1 MNPEFSEWEP
11 FGNIYMQN
19 KDPPNRFSSRFNPK
33 NWGATRLFDQSLS
46 ELANTVLDQEAVG
59 LVVGLSDKPTP
70 KQLMDDRIINIAE
83 EQGHRFWSKKEAKS
97 SFIYKELL
105 DSFSAGS
112 KLDIYVDSLRYP
124 YGDALTFDDCF
135 GSDFMEL
142 HCTDVVEVEGVDFR
156 SNSVF
161 EPEVVSAEEFEF
173 RNDRLW
179 CLAKAQLDKDQG
191 DSALWTILDSKFKKD
206 YKRMW
211 SVIESKAS
219 EVGFLS
225 SLDLSKQ
232 MDDRMLYK
240 IILELFKRSPD
251 RIKVDDY
258 RKDGTAREESIEINE
273 NDCGTQPPVTI
284 SNSPLEEYWEKIFPV
299 SYHEQSE
306 EVEQIEE
313 ENWAETKT
321 EFEDDDQEEK
331 VVSNPVAEKSH
342 TVEVVDDNS
351 STMSC
356 CTKDTEDMAMVVC
369 SKKTLDG
376 IVNEL
381 DDYFL
386 KASACGKKIAVLMN
400 INKWDTYLP
409 LNINENKRKR
419 SNSAKVFSA
428 LSWSWSFKSLQSSH
442 GDGATDFC
450 GSSEPC
456 KPGAHSITLEKLYA
470 AEQKLCKEVKEEEM
484 AKLEHERKSMLLQRQ
499 EDENH
504 PKTEKTRSCVESL
517 ESDIRRLQYSISETC
532 SSILT
537 LINRELYPQLVTL
550 ISGLMHTWRT
560 MYECHQVQNYI
571 SQRLNHLIDVQ
582 NMDSTTDNHLQ
593 ATSQLET
600 ELTDCLVDDHQQS
613 HNSSA
618 IRKFCQ
624 DWQLVFYKL
633 PEKVV
638 SEAIKSFLSAIQ
650 AIFQQQMEELNLQKK
665 SDRLERRL
673 EKELNSLAE
682 MERRLQ
688 RELNSVAVTTEERLE
703 GSSSTVEVA
712 QSNLSPKHP
721 VSLKRSKIV
730 ALKERVEAEKAKYLN
745 LVQITRAMT
754 LNNLKTSLPNV
765 FQALAEFSRASAHA
779 FQAVYSHFEQAT
791 LSDEPENST
800 TN

>member
-1 MNPEFSEWEP
+1 MGCVASR
-11 FGNIYMQN
+11 ID
-19 KDPPNRFSSRFNPK
+19 KDERVRICRERK
-33 NWGATRLFDQSLS
+33 RLM
-46 ELANTVLDQEAVG
+46 
-59 LVVGLSDKPTP
+59 
-70 KQLMDDRIINIAE
+70 KQLLGVRGE
-83 EQGHRFWSKKEAKS
+83 F
-97 SFIYKELL
+97 
-105 DSFSAGS
+105 
-112 KLDIYVDSLRYP
+112 VD
-124 YGDALTFDDCF
+124 
-135 GSDFMEL
+135 
-142 HCTDVVEVEGVDFR
+142 
-156 SNSVF
+156 
-161 EPEVVSAEEFEF
+161 
-173 RNDRLW
+173 
-179 CLAKAQLDKDQG
+179 AQLAYLR
-191 DSALWTILDSKFKKD
+191 ALKNTGVTLRQFTESE
-206 YKRMW
+206 
-211 SVIESKAS
+211 SLEIEDTSYPPPLPPS
-219 EVGFLS
+219 PSPVLPP
-225 SLDLSKQ
+225 SLPPPPPPPPP
-232 MDDRMLYK
+232 Y
-240 IILELFKRSPD
+240 SPD

-258 RKDGTAREESIEINE
+258 QKHGTAREESIEINE

-299 SYHEQSE
+299 SYHVQSE

-331 VVSNPVAEKSH
+331 FVSNPVAEKSH
-342 TVEVVDDNS
+342 AVEVVDDNS

-369 SKKTLDG
+369 SGKKTLDG

-400 INKWDTYLP
+400 INKGDTYLP

-470 AEQKLCKEVKEEEM
+470 AEQKLYKEVKEEEM

-571 SQRLNHLIDVQ
+571 SQRLNHLIDIQ

-600 ELTDCLVDDHQQS
+600 EVNYWYSSFCMLTISQREYVKTLCRWIQLTDCLVDDHQQS

-624 DWQLVFYKL
+624 DWQLVFDKL

-650 AIFQQQMEELNLQKK
+650 AIFQQQMEELNLRKK

-730 ALKERVEAEKAKYLN
+730 ALRERVEAEKAKYLKS
-745 LVQITRAMT
+745 VQVTRAMT
-754 LNNLKTSLPNV
+754 LNNLKTSLPKV
-765 FQALAEFSRASAHA
+765 FQALTEFSRASVHA
-779 FQAVYSHFEQAT
+779 FQAVYSHFEPAT

-800 TN
+800 IN